1 VKNNVGNDGFEVPSK
16 VMQTAITPRNASWN
30 IQFSWDPEPRPGD
43 SSPGYIAIM
52 YFAELDNLSSNEARQ
67 IFISLNGKRW
77 YSSAFSPEYLFT
89 NAMFDEEPYRGYSQY
104 EISISAAAN
113 STLPPIVNAVEV
125 YSVINTTNVGTDA
138 QDGT

>member
-1 VKNNVGNDGFEVPSK
+1 MKRARS
-16 VMQTAITPRNASWN
+16 
-30 IQFSWDPEPRPGD
+30 
-43 SSPGYIAIM
+43 SSPSTA
-52 YFAELDNLSSNEARQ
+52 S
-67 IFISLNGKRW
+67 
-77 YSSAFSPEYLFT
+77 
-89 NAMFDEEPYRGYSQY
+89 EEPYRGYSQY